1 MIIYFI
7 NIIKKTIYIIF
18 IIIFLSFILSKH
30 SFASDNIFTIEE
42 LEVSGQIDLEF
53 SRNNMIENA
62 FESAFDNLLSRIL
75 NSSNYKKIGD
85 TSLKEVKHLVESFK
99 IKKEI
104 FRDNKYQAKF
114 DVNFDKKKV
123 IKFLENKNLF
133 FSNPKNISTLFFP
146 IIVEGNK
153 LFLFYDNIFYK
164 KWLIEHD
171 ENDLINYIMPLEE
184 IDELPHLIYSQDTIE
199 SIDMIDVAKKYNTEN
214 YILCLIIKKGDEL
227 NFYSKINF
235 ENNKKN
241 SNLTFDNV
249 NLDSK
254 DSIKIGKITHAVNFD
269 KTDYR
274 KASVRLVG
282 NERNRIYS
290 YQLTAAGD
298 ILPRSLDY
306 CKKVLMKSLNK
317 QIDDFDQQSSESFLS
332 KQKKVMIHTGS
343 LKILDGFKGL
353 FNLQDSQIKESY
365 ETLNQYGNLTG
376 VSIPTVMYKAFVK
389 NQGITGNGVLIG
401 ITMGFGLDIVEV
413 EKF

>member
-18 IIIFLSFILSKH
+18 TIIFLSLILSKH

-184 IDELPHLIYSQDTIE
+184 IDELPNLIYSQDTIE
-199 SIDMIDVAKKYNTEN
+199 SINMIDVAKKYNTEN

-254 DSIKIGKITHAVNFD
+254 DSINNMIRNLKIEFNDTWKNFNQVNTSIKLSINLTLNTNDSNEISKFEKI
-269 KTDYR
+269 
-274 KASVRLVG
+274 
-282 NERNRIYS
+282 
-290 YQLTAAGD
+290 
-298 ILPRSLDY
+298 
-306 CKKVLMKSLNK
+306 LNK
-317 QIDDFDQQSSESFLS
+317 IDDINYFSIKKFDLNKTVYTIIYNSNPNKLKNKFSDYGYSLV
-332 KQKKVMIHTGS
+332 QKKGYWMI
-343 LKILDGFKGL
+343 K
-353 FNLQDSQIKESY
+353 
-365 ETLNQYGNLTG
+365 
-376 VSIPTVMYKAFVK
+376 
-389 NQGITGNGVLIG
+389 
-401 ITMGFGLDIVEV
+401 
-413 EKF
+413 